1 MKNTI
6 CSTFDDVFKAANM
19 RKIVLAAKSRVKKR
33 EYRSILGSTDT
44 PVCAPNADRRNPL
57 ETLYASRIKDT
68 DKSVC
73 ATVGFGATAR
83 FFAYLLA
90 LWICLAPNLLHAQQS
105 STAPSNA
112 ILPSGFPADLE
123 ERLKQE
129 RLRDLVQT
137 MNVTLND
144 DDYTFKGTARV
155 EFLNNTP
162 DTLRQIFFHAH
173 FNAFQ
178 PNSLTHK
185 RVAAI
190 GPNRMKPETFA
201 NLKPNEYGKLD
212 ILSGTANG
220 SAFTVERL
228 GTIIRVDIAKPLLP
242 QERITL
248 DFTFEG
254 QVPIQIRR
262 SGRNNSQ
269 GVRYSMAQWFPKLCE
284 YDQHGWQNNQFVL
297 REFYGVWG
305 KYDVKLTVPAKLV
318 VGASGDLQNPLEVG
332 HGYEFDRDTVK
343 FPAPDAEKPQ
353 GTKTWHFV
361 AFPVHD
367 FAWVADA
374 DYIHRV
380 VKMPAT
386 SPISPNLTFH
396 ILSKPKFEA
405 VWKNAPEW
413 LPRIFR
419 FNGEKYHPYPY
430 KQFTCAQAGDGGME
444 YPNLVMIRSGDYNG
458 TLGTVAHEATHQW
471 FYGLAAN
478 NETKHAWMDEGITD
492 YLTDRIMAEE
502 FKIDEQTRSTWLEN
516 ALIPRRKDA
525 LESNRSFLRVYAL
538 GYDEPLSIPQDRMNE
553 DMTAVMVYR
562 KASAML
568 RQFEYSFG
576 KDKVDELLR
585 TYQQRWR
592 FRHPYPPDF
601 EKIGTEVFGQRM
613 DEVFDTFLRGTE
625 LPDYTLQSLRSEP
638 LGLPTGGKFKNTL
651 QIAKRER
658 AHVPLRLFATDVSG
672 AVQALSIPSDML
684 NAPNKDT
691 SRLAP
696 WFWVAPDY
704 TAEFI
709 TERPLREVRLDTA
722 GNLLRHDLTKN
733 TIQAGGLFPAM
744 PEVKIGFMTR
754 FDEAAPLDY
763 YGVSVRPSVWW
774 NPVGGFQLGLRAD
787 GAGTYQS
794 PKFTLGLYY
803 NFDQRIYPY
812 IPVDFQF
819 AIRQNINITSALNA
833 AEARLFLMDGV
844 GGISL
849 RGFDDTRPVRYAR
862 EEVNLSTIMLD
873 ALIFLDPTYYGYI
886 KAVLRA
892 GIMLEKRWKTGYL
905 QFEPIFSLGAPSE
918 ADANKLSGGLSVRTE
933 WSDILYDS
941 PMFSIK
947 SRGLLY
953 LAFDSFNN
961 GTTLQSGSI
970 IDNYENV
977 PARFARI
984 FSASSKSFSN
994 HPYFRS
1000 DNFVGFGLP
1009 VFTPGGGGFVR
1020 SRNGAEQLILA
1031 VNLFF
1036 GNKTFKTMGVNIPVI
1051 QALKPGA
1058 WISSALAVGGFNFDS
1073 GISLSINL
1081 ADIAPESRLLW
1092 MFKDE
1097 VSLTAYVPLVS
1108 YIPGRAWIVGYDGV
1122 RLGVS
1127 TTIPR

>member
-1 MKNTI
+1 
-6 CSTFDDVFKAANM
+6 M
-19 RKIVLAAKSRVKKR
+19 RKFLHAAKAVLCTFAVLCV
-33 EYRSILGSTDT
+33 INHA
-44 PVCAPNADRRNPL
+44 APHL
-57 ETLYASRIKDT
+57 S
-68 DKSVC
+68 
-73 ATVGFGATAR
+73 
-83 FFAYLLA
+83 
-90 LWICLAPNLLHAQQS
+90 AQ
-105 STAPSNA
+105 T

-269 GVRYSMAQWFPKLCE
+269 GVRYSMAQWFPKLCQ

-332 HGYEFDRDTVK
+332 HGYEFDRDTIK
-343 FPAPDAEKPQ
+343 LPAPDAEKPQ

-396 ILSKPKFEA
+396 ILTKPKYEA

-478 NETKHAWMDEGITD
+478 NESKHAWMDEGITD

-516 ALIPRRKDA
+516 ALIPHRKDA

-601 EKIGTEVFGQRM
+601 EKIGSEVFGQRM

-638 LGLPTGGKFKNTL
+638 LGLPSVGGKFKNTL

-733 TIQAGGLFPAM
+733 TIQAGGLFPAL
-744 PEVKIGFMTR
+744 PEVKVGFMTR

-763 YGVSVRPSVWW
+763 YSVSVRPSVWYD
-774 NPVGGFQLGLRAD
+774 PLGGLQLGVRAD
-787 GAGTYQS
+787 GVGAYNS
-794 PKFTLGLYY
+794 PKITAGAYY
-803 NFDQRIYPY
+803 NLGNRRFDWQVGANTTLDARGTGLLIF
-812 IPVDFQF
+812 D
-819 AIRQNINITSALNA
+819 N
-833 AEARLFLMDGV
+833 RLFNMDGV
-844 GGISL
+844 FAFTNRVTYDI
-849 RGFDDTRPVRYAR
+849 RPVRYSSSTSIKLTGIADYWSFSKDPTHYDPDLFIPINNEDFLR
-862 EEVNLSTIMLD
+862 LGALFEYRGENGGTITAEVNVMKGTFLGRTDPLTGLALQGRLEAQTTLIESPFLSVIPRLFI
-873 ALIFLDPTYYGYI
+873 ALQTDDTPTPMTLSLSSGSAVERFQNIPVRYTRFLRNFIYPPIIALGG
-886 KAVLRA
+886 A
-892 GIMLEKRWKTGYL
+892 GIVRGNVG
-905 QFEPIFSLGAPSE
+905 IFPA
-918 ADANKLSGGLSVRTE
+918 LS
-933 WSDILYDS
+933 
-941 PMFSIK
+941 SI
-947 SRGLLY
+947 
-953 LAFDSFNN
+953 
-961 GTTLQSGSI
+961 
-970 IDNYENV
+970 
-977 PARFARI
+977 
-984 FSASSKSFSN
+984 
-994 HPYFRS
+994 
-1000 DNFVGFGLP
+1000 NFF
-1009 VFTPGGGGFVR
+1009 
-1020 SRNGAEQLILA
+1020 I
-1031 VNLFF
+1031 
-1036 GNKTFKTMGVNIPVI
+1036 GNKTLRKSGVNIPVLEG
-1051 QALKPGA
+1051 LKPFA
-1058 WISSALAVGGFNFDS
+1058 WISTAGAFWDNRINVHFDS
-1073 GISLSINL
+1073 GIALSLNL
-1081 ADIAPESRLLW
+1081 ADVFPESRLLW
-1092 MFKDE
+1092 SFQNE
-1097 VSLTAYVPLVS
+1097 VSVTVFVPLLS
-1108 YIPGRAWIVGYDGV
+1108 YIPPPLVVNFGSRWIVGYDGV

>member
-1 MKNTI
+1 
-6 CSTFDDVFKAANM
+6 M
-19 RKIVLAAKSRVKKR
+19 RNFLQAAKAVLSAKAVVSAKA
-33 EYRSILGSTDT
+33 IL
-44 PVCAPNADRRNPL
+44 CACITFVPL
-57 ETLYASRIKDT
+57 QYAT
-68 DKSVC
+68 
-73 ATVGFGATAR
+73 
-83 FFAYLLA
+83 
-90 LWICLAPNLLHAQQS
+90 LLHLSAQ
-105 STAPSNA
+105 T
-112 ILPSGFPADLE
+112 ILPSGYPADLE
-123 ERLKQE
+123 DRLKQE

-185 RVAAI
+185 RVATI

-220 SAFTVERL
+220 AAFTVERT

-254 QVPIQIRR
+254 QVPVQIRR

-269 GVRYSMAQWFPKLCE
+269 GVRYSMAQWFPKLCQ

-318 VGASGDLQNPLEVG
+318 LGASGDLQNPLEVG

-343 FPAPDAEKPQ
+343 MPAPDDQKPQ

-380 VKMPAT
+380 VKMPAS

-396 ILSKPKFEA
+396 VLSKPKYDA
-405 VWKNAPEW
+405 VWKNAVEW
-413 LPRIFR
+413 LPRVFR
-419 FNGEKYHPYPY
+419 FNGEKYLPYPY

-458 TLGTVAHEATHQW
+458 TLGTIAHEATHQW
-471 FYGLAAN
+471 FYGLGAN

-502 FKIDEQTRSTWLEN
+502 FKIDEQSRPTWLDK
-516 ALIPRRKDA
+516 ALVPRRKDA
-525 LESNRSFLRVYAL
+525 LEVNRSFLRIYAL

-553 DMTAVMVYR
+553 DATAVMVYR
-562 KASAML
+562 KASSML

-585 TYQQRWR
+585 TYQRRWR

-601 EKIGTEVFGQRM
+601 EKISSEVFGQRM
-613 DEVFDTFLRGTE
+613 DEVFDTFIRGTE

-638 LGLPTGGKFKNTL
+638 LLDGKYKNTL
-651 QIAKRER
+651 QIARRER
-658 AHVPLRLFATDVSG
+658 AHVPLRLFATDASG
-672 AVQALSIPSDML
+672 SVQMLSIPSETL
-684 NAPNKDT
+684 NAPNRDT
-691 SRLAP
+691 TRLAP
-696 WFWVAPDY
+696 WYWAAPDY

-733 TIQAGGLFPAM
+733 SIQSSGIFPAL
-744 PEVKIGFMTR
+744 PEVKFGFMTR
-754 FDEAAPLDY
+754 FDEAMPLDY
-763 YGVSVRPSVWW
+763 YGVSVRPSVWYD
-774 NPVGGFQLGLRAD
+774 PLGGLQLGARAD
-787 GAGTYQS
+787 AFGGYNN
-794 PKFTLGLYY
+794 PKLTLGAYY
-803 NFDQRIYPY
+803 NLGNRRFDWQVGFNQWIGSGDNRSTLVSSLFSMDGASGLTVRWLLDKQ
-812 IPVDFQF
+812 PVRFARNEGF
-819 AIRQNINITSALNA
+819 AITKLYAEFYSFDSSYASSQFVPSNNA
-833 AEARLFLMDGV
+833 WRI
-844 GGISL
+844 GGLGES
-849 RGFDDTRPVRYAR
+849 
-862 EEVNLSTIMLD
+862 
-873 ALIFLDPTYYGYI
+873 
-886 KAVLRA
+886 
-892 GIMLEKRWKTGYL
+892 RWKTGYFQVEL
-905 QFEPIFSLGAPSE
+905 FFSDNGNFPLR
-918 ADANKLSGGLSVRTE
+918 LE
-933 WSDILYDS
+933 WSDKLYESSVFDIQGRLFGFWEIAYGLS
-941 PMFSIK
+941 LDNPAIWNYLN
-947 SRGLLY
+947 RGSEVER
-953 LAFDSFNN
+953 F
-961 GTTLQSGSI
+961 
-970 IDNYENV
+970 ENI
-977 PARFARI
+977 PARFVR
-984 FSASSKSFSN
+984 FAS
-994 HPYFRS
+994 Y
-1000 DNFVGFGLP
+1000 VGVP
-1009 VFTPGGGGFVR
+1009 VFTPGGAGLVR
-1020 SRNGAEQLILA
+1020 ARENPLSIVGSASIII
-1031 VNLFF
+1031 
-1036 GNKTFKTMGVNIPVI
+1036 GNKTLKNYGVSVPII
-1051 QALKPGA
+1051 EALKPNIWLAGA
-1058 WISSALAVGGFNFDS
+1058 VTPTGRFIPSPFNFDS
-1073 GISLSINL
+1073 GISLGINL

-1092 MFKDE
+1092 MFKNE
-1097 VSLTAYVPLVS
+1097 VSLTAYVPLIS
-1108 YIPGRAWIVGYDGV
+1108 YIPGRNWIVGYDGV

-1127 TTIPR
+1127 TTIGQ

>member
-1 MKNTI
+1 
-6 CSTFDDVFKAANM
+6 M
-19 RKIVLAAKSRVKKR
+19 RKFLHAAKSRNRKQR
-33 EYRSILGSTDT
+33 NSAPPLRSKDILRSTDI
-44 PVCAPNADRRNPL
+44 PVCVRNADRRNPIS
-57 ETLYASRIKDT
+57 TLYASRIKDT
-68 DKSVC
+68 DKNVC
-73 ATVGFGATAR
+73 ATAEVGATMG
-83 FFAYLLA
+83 FFAYLFV
-90 LWICLAPNLLHAQQS
+90 LWIYLAPNLLHAQQS
-105 STAPSNA
+105 SAAPSNA

-269 GVRYSMAQWFPKLCE
+269 GVRYSMAQWFPKLCQ

-396 ILSKPKFEA
+396 ILTKPKFEA

-502 FKIDEQTRSTWLEN
+502 FKIDEQSRPTWLDK
-516 ALIPRRKDA
+516 ALVPRRKDA
-525 LESNRSFLRVYAL
+525 LETNRSFLRVYAL

-562 KASAML
+562 KASSML

-601 EKIGTEVFGQRM
+601 EKIGSEVFGQRM
-613 DEVFDTFLRGTE
+613 DEVFDTFIRGTE

-638 LGLPTGGKFKNTL
+638 TGDMRIKHTLRLSKF
-651 QIAKRER
+651 ER
-658 AHVPLRLFATDVSG
+658 AHVPLRLFATDVKG
-672 AVQALSIPSDML
+672 NVHTFFIPSDIT
-684 NAPNKDT
+684 NVSNHD
-691 SRLAP
+691 SNQLAP

-704 TAEFI
+704 TAEFVT
-709 TERPLREVRLDTA
+709 TEALRRVQLDTA

-733 TIQAGGLFPAM
+733 SIQSPSAFPNL
-744 PEVKIGFMTR
+744 PDVQFGFMTR
-754 FDEAAPLDY
+754 FDEAMPLDY
-763 YGVSVRPSVWW
+763 YGVSVRPSVWYD
-774 NPVGGFQLGLRAD
+774 PLGGLQVGVRAD
-787 GAGTYQS
+787 AFGGYNN
-794 PKFTLGLYY
+794 PKITLGAYY
-803 NFDQRIYPY
+803 NLGNRRFDWQVGVNQMLGSGDSRSTLVSSLFSMDGVTGWTNKWIFDRP
-812 IPVDFQF
+812 PVRSSRQGF
-819 AIRQNINITSALNA
+819 AITKLMLDFYQFQDSSYSKYINYKFLTLRLGAIGEYRWKSGFFQAELSITDFARIPLRLEWLDKIIETPIA
-833 AEARLFLMDGV
+833 DVQARLF
-844 GGISL
+844 
-849 RGFDDTRPVRYAR
+849 GF
-862 EEVNLSTIMLD
+862 S
-873 ALIFLDPTYYGYI
+873 FL
-886 KAVLRA
+886 
-892 GIMLEKRWKTGYL
+892 
-905 QFEPIFSLGAPSE
+905 EPINSSPNFNQFAYALNTGTM
-918 ADANKLSGGLSVRTE
+918 ADL
-933 WSDILYDS
+933 
-941 PMFSIK
+941 F
-947 SRGLLY
+947 
-953 LAFDSFNN
+953 
-961 GTTLQSGSI
+961 
-970 IDNYENV
+970 ENI
-977 PARFARI
+977 PARFMR
-984 FSASSKSFSN
+984 FASYMN
-994 HPYFRS
+994 
-1000 DNFVGFGLP
+1000 LP
-1009 VFTPGGGGFVR
+1009 VFTQGGGGFVR
-1020 SRNGAEQLILA
+1020 TPAIPANTIISA
-1031 VNLFF
+1031 NLSV
-1036 GNKTFKTMGVNIPVI
+1036 GNKSLKSMGLSFPII
-1051 QALKPGA
+1051 EAIKPSI
-1058 WISSALAVGGFNFDS
+1058 WSAFGFGIFPNTYDRAFIFDS
-1073 GISLSINL
+1073 GIAFSINL

-1097 VSLTAYVPLVS
+1097 VSLTAYIPLITGVP
-1108 YIPGRAWIVGYDGV
+1108 GQNWIVGYDGV

>member
-1 MKNTI
+1 
-6 CSTFDDVFKAANM
+6 M
-19 RKIVLAAKSRVKKR
+19 RNFLHAAKAV
-33 EYRSILGSTDT
+33 L
-44 PVCAPNADRRNPL
+44 C
-57 ETLYASRIKDT
+57 
-68 DKSVC
+68 
-73 ATVGFGATAR
+73 TVVV
-83 FFAYLLA
+83 L
-90 LWICLAPNLLHAQQS
+90 CLIHH
-105 STAPSNA
+105 TAPRLSA
-112 ILPSGFPADLE
+112 QTILPSGYPADLE
-123 ERLKQE
+123 DRLKQE

-185 RVAAI
+185 RVATI

-220 SAFTVERL
+220 AAFTVERT

-254 QVPIQIRR
+254 QVPVQIRR

-269 GVRYSMAQWFPKLCE
+269 GVRYSMAQWFPKLCQ

-343 FPAPDAEKPQ
+343 MPAPDDQKPQ

-374 DYIHRV
+374 DYIHRI
-380 VKMPAT
+380 VKMPAS

-396 ILSKPKFEA
+396 VLSKPKYDA

-413 LPRIFR
+413 LPRVFR
-419 FNGEKYHPYPY
+419 FNGEKYLPYPY

-458 TLGTVAHEATHQW
+458 TLGTIAHEATHQW
-471 FYGLAAN
+471 FYGLGAN

-502 FKIDEQTRSTWLEN
+502 FKIDEQARPTWLDK
-516 ALIPRRKDA
+516 ALVPRRKDA
-525 LESNRSFLRVYAL
+525 LEANRSFLRIYAL

-553 DMTAVMVYR
+553 DATAVMVYR
-562 KASAML
+562 KASSML

-601 EKIGTEVFGQRM
+601 EKISSEVFGQRM
-613 DEVFDTFLRGTE
+613 DEVFDTFIRGTE

-638 LGLPTGGKFKNTL
+638 MTDGKYKNTL
-651 QIAKRER
+651 QIARRER
-658 AHVPLRLFATDVSG
+658 AHVPLRLFATDASG
-672 AVQALSIPSDML
+672 SVQMLSIPSETL
-684 NAPNKDT
+684 NAPNRDT
-691 SRLAP
+691 TRLAP
-696 WFWVAPDY
+696 WYWAAPDY

-709 TERPLREVRLDTA
+709 TERPVREVRLDTA

-733 TIQAGGLFPAM
+733 SIQSNGIFPAL
-744 PEVKIGFMTR
+744 PEVKFGFMTR
-754 FDEAAPLDY
+754 FDEAMPLDY
-763 YGVSVRPSVWW
+763 YGVSVRPSVWYD
-774 NPVGGFQLGLRAD
+774 PLGGLQIGARAD
-787 GAGTYQS
+787 AFGGYNN
-794 PKFTLGLYY
+794 PKITLGAYY
-803 NFDQRIYPY
+803 NLGNRRFDWQVGVNQMIGSGDNRSTL
-812 IPVDFQF
+812 V
-819 AIRQNINITSALNA
+819 SS
-833 AEARLFLMDGV
+833 LFSMDGV
-844 GGISL
+844 T
-849 RGFDDTRPVRYAR
+849 GFTARWLLDRPPVRYAR
-862 EEVNLSTIMLD
+862 EGFAITKLFVELYSFEDSSYSKWFPRLSGVSRLG
-873 ALIFLDPTYYGYI
+873 ALG
-886 KAVLRA
+886 
-892 GIMLEKRWKTGYL
+892 ESRWKTGYF
-905 QFEPIFSLGAPSE
+905 QVE
-918 ADANKLSGGLSVRTE
+918 LSYTAAFPLRIE
-933 WSDILYDS
+933 WSDRLFDS
-941 PMFSIK
+941 PLLDVQ
-947 SRGLLY
+947 SRLFGFAIISPWL
-953 LAFDSFNN
+953 
-961 GTTLQSGSI
+961 TLQEPEIWYYMNTGTAI
-970 IDNYENV
+970 ERFENI
-977 PARFARI
+977 PSRFTRFAT
-984 FSASSKSFSN
+984 SM
-994 HPYFRS
+994 
-1000 DNFVGFGLP
+1000 GLP
-1009 VFTPGGGGFVR
+1009 VFTPGGPG
-1020 SRNGAEQLILA
+1020 LIRAQINPVDAVLA
-1031 VNLFF
+1031 ANLTI
-1036 GNKTFKTMGVNIPVI
+1036 GNKTLKAHGVSVPVI
-1051 QALKPGA
+1051 EAIKPNIYLAGA
-1058 WISSALAVGGFNFDS
+1058 ISPESRFAPSPFNFDS

-1092 MFKDE
+1092 MFKNE
-1097 VSLTAYVPLVS
+1097 VSLTAYVPLIS
-1108 YIPGRAWIVGYDGV
+1108 YIPGRNWIVGYDGV

-1127 TTIPR
+1127 TTIGQ

>member
-1 MKNTI
+1 
-6 CSTFDDVFKAANM
+6 M
-19 RKIVLAAKSRVKKR
+19 RNFLHAAKAV
-33 EYRSILGSTDT
+33 L
-44 PVCAPNADRRNPL
+44 C
-57 ETLYASRIKDT
+57 
-68 DKSVC
+68 
-73 ATVGFGATAR
+73 TVVV
-83 FFAYLLA
+83 L
-90 LWICLAPNLLHAQQS
+90 CLIHH
-105 STAPSNA
+105 TAPRLSA
-112 ILPSGFPADLE
+112 QTILPSGFPADLE

-144 DDYTFKGTARV
+144 DDYNFKGTARV

-220 SAFTVERL
+220 AAFTVERL

-269 GVRYSMAQWFPKLCE
+269 GVRYSMAQWFPKLCQ

-318 VGASGDLQNPLEVG
+318 VGASGELQNPLEVG

-343 FPAPDAEKPQ
+343 LPAPDAEKPQ

-386 SPISPNLTFH
+386 SAISPNLTFH
-396 ILSKPKFEA
+396 ILTKPKYEA

-478 NETKHAWMDEGITD
+478 NESKHAWMDEGITD

-502 FKIDEQTRSTWLEN
+502 FKIDEQSRPTWLDK
-516 ALIPRRKDA
+516 ALVPRRKDA
-525 LESNRSFLRVYAL
+525 LETNRSFLRVYAL

-562 KASAML
+562 KASSML

-576 KDKVDELLR
+576 KEKVDELLR

-601 EKIGTEVFGQRM
+601 EKIGSEVFGQRM

-638 LGLPTGGKFKNTL
+638 LGLPSGGKFKNTL

-672 AVQALSIPSDML
+672 GVQALSIPSDML

-733 TIQAGGLFPAM
+733 TIQAGGLFPAL
-744 PEVKIGFMTR
+744 PEVKVGFMTR

-763 YGVSVRPSVWW
+763 YGVSVRPSVWYD
-774 NPVGGFQLGLRAD
+774 PLGGLQIGVRAD
-787 GAGTYQS
+787 GVGTYQT
-794 PKFTLGLYY
+794 PKITAGAYY
-803 NFDQRIYPY
+803 NLGNKRFDWQLGVQQTVGGNGI
-812 IPVDFQF
+812 ISTFDAKVF
-819 AIRQNINITSALNA
+819 S
-833 AEARLFLMDGV
+833 MDGV
-844 GGISL
+844 AGITF
-849 RGFDDTRPVRYAR
+849 RGFDDISPIRYAR
-862 EEVNLSTIMLD
+862 EE
-873 ALIFLDPTYYGYI
+873 F
-886 KAVLRA
+886 VLRA
-892 GIMLEKRWKTGYL
+892 IMFDLVAFYDPSYIPYRRISSEIYEPFMRIGAITEQRWKTGL
-905 QFEPIFSLGAPSE
+905 FQLE
-918 ADANKLSGGLSVRTE
+918 ANIATDAGDPTVNMLVQIGTQIRLE
-933 WSDILYDS
+933 WQETLFDS
-941 PMFSIK
+941 PYFGIK
-947 SRGLLY
+947 SRAFAYGATSGLPVLMGYSLNKGTY
-953 LAFDSFNN
+953 LERF
-961 GTTLQSGSI
+961 
-970 IDNYENV
+970 ENI
-977 PARFARI
+977 PSRFTRFA
-984 FSASSKSFSN
+984 N
-994 HPYFRS
+994 Y
-1000 DNFVGFGLP
+1000 NFDLP
-1009 VFTPGGGGFVR
+1009 VFTIGGGGFVR
-1020 SRNGAEQLILA
+1020 ANEQASPLILA
-1031 VNLFF
+1031 GNFF
-1036 GNKTFKTMGVNIPVI
+1036 LSNKSLKAMGVTIPII

-1058 WISSALAVGGFNFDS
+1058 WISGAYTRDFNFDS

-1108 YIPGRAWIVGYDGV
+1108 YIPGRNWIVGYDGV

>member
-6 CSTFDDVFKAANM
+6 CSTFDDVLKAANM
-19 RKIVLAAKSRVKKR
+19 RKFLHAAKAVLCTVAVLCV
-33 EYRSILGSTDT
+33 INQA
-44 PVCAPNADRRNPL
+44 APHL
-57 ETLYASRIKDT
+57 S
-68 DKSVC
+68 
-73 ATVGFGATAR
+73 
-83 FFAYLLA
+83 
-90 LWICLAPNLLHAQQS
+90 AQ
-105 STAPSNA
+105 T

-220 SAFTVERL
+220 AAFTVERL

-254 QVPIQIRR
+254 QVPVQIRR
-262 SGRNNSQ
+262 SGRNNAQ
-269 GVRYSMAQWFPKLCE
+269 GVRYSMAQWFPKLCQ

-318 VGASGDLQNPLEVG
+318 VGASGELQNPLEVG

-396 ILSKPKFEA
+396 ILTKPKYEA

-478 NETKHAWMDEGITD
+478 NESKHAWMDEGITD

-516 ALIPRRKDA
+516 ALIPHRKDA

-576 KDKVDELLR
+576 KEKVDELLR

-601 EKIGTEVFGQRM
+601 EKIGSEVFGQRM

-625 LPDYTLQSLRSEP
+625 LPDYTLQSLRFEP
-638 LGLPTGGKFKNTL
+638 LLDGKYKNTL
-651 QIAKRER
+651 QIARRER

-672 AVQALSIPSDML
+672 AVHTLSIPSDML

-709 TERPLREVRLDTA
+709 TERRVREVRLDTA

-733 TIQAGGLFPAM
+733 TIQAGGFFPAM
-744 PEVKIGFMTR
+744 PEVKVGFMTR

-763 YGVSVRPSVWW
+763 YGVSVRPSVWYD
-774 NPVGGFQLGLRAD
+774 PLGGLQLGVRADGVGTYQTPKITAGAYYNLGNKRFDWQLGLSTTVGMVGD
-787 GAGTYQS
+787 GI
-794 PKFTLGLYY
+794 L
-803 NFDQRIYPY
+803 
-812 IPVDFQF
+812 
-819 AIRQNINITSALNA
+819 TSDHK
-833 AEARLFLMDGV
+833 LFNMDGV
-844 GGISL
+844 FGFTNRFSL
-849 RGFDDTRPVRYAR
+849 DIRPVRFTR
-862 EEVNLSTIMLD
+862 EDFSNLTLRLD
-873 ALIFLDPTYYGYI
+873 AWNFYTPFYSLFYSPNEGGF
-886 KAVLRA
+886 LRA
-892 GIMLEKRWKTGYL
+892 GLLWEQRWQTGSYQAELNLTPRINLDFFPAELFRGASMQARFELQQILFNSSIFSIRSRVYLAAVTWGTPGAMRIGLNTGTGLERFENIPARLANFYWVRWA
-905 QFEPIFSLGAPSE
+905 PIF
-918 ADANKLSGGLSVRTE
+918 V
-933 WSDILYDS
+933 
-941 PMFSIK
+941 
-947 SRGLLY
+947 
-953 LAFDSFNN
+953 
-961 GTTLQSGSI
+961 
-970 IDNYENV
+970 
-977 PARFARI
+977 
-984 FSASSKSFSN
+984 
-994 HPYFRS
+994 
-1000 DNFVGFGLP
+1000 
-1009 VFTPGGGGFVR
+1009 PGGGGFVR
-1020 SRNGAEQLILA
+1020 TEDPLSSTIMSI
-1031 VNLFF
+1031 NLFL
-1036 GNKTFKTMGVNIPVI
+1036 GNKTLKEMGVRIPIVD
-1051 QALKPGA
+1051 ALKPGIWVA
-1058 WISSALAVGGFNFDS
+1058 SALNPTWFQIITLNDFNFDS

-1108 YIPGRAWIVGYDGV
+1108 YIPGRNWIVGYDGV